1 MSGISLSPKRALAYP
16 GTRLAFVD
24 ESSVSYCF
32 GSAVRITHLLPDK
45 GDGDGECLW
54 EENEWAGMSAVAAN
68 WRAGRLAV
76 CPAGRINPAIHLYSY
91 PGMVLRGTLLGG
103 TDLRYTDVAFSRD
116 GARVA
121 AFGNRTDHLATV
133 WNVKKASADE
143 EELTGEKVVE
153 AVLPGDM
160 SFLSFNP
167 ADADQLCIGGPSGL
181 YFWRVDN
188 LVDNW
193 VISPTKARAPAP
205 PGRGKRNLF
214 GEEDH
219 PESDDIFTDPNT
231 LGTAENVGSTSVD
244 GQALPGAA
252 HTRGAASAPSRSPTA
267 DGSRPETADAA
278 GAVAAAEIVQLESLV
293 TMGDGKHDYFTCHCW
308 GLEGTLW
315 AINEPGQLACFDAN
329 TGKYTSC
336 MTLSRASGTSD
347 GGWTAV
353 GLLMTKTHVVVTG
366 SDGSIE
372 WLALPTQ
379 PGGSLDAEFSIQ
391 LLCDDNS
398 PCPAVAMACSPLY
411 DKMVVGSSNGSLHSV
426 FVDIERHVSEP
437 AVPASGVN
445 SLRTFHKGKV
455 VALTCLRPL
464 SKEIGESG
472 GVLVTGAG
480 EDGAIRVWTTDRGKL
495 CGTQTFSAFSEVEK
509 LDEAIEG
516 SRRASLDDRMDAL
529 EDNGEA
535 ARGKGDI
542 SVPVCAL
549 ASCRAQPLIAVGLC
563 HGAVHIVFVK
573 ETSAYDVDMAS
584 LWSEHFYHG
593 PASQLCFHPTKTL
606 LAVASA
612 DDRAV
617 HVINFHNS
625 MGDFVVCGVGVAPP
639 GQGGVNGLMWRGN
652 DIVFSTED
660 CLVCAL
666 PVKSER
672 RARPTR
678 ADPLTWVLRT
688 PTPLHGMRP
697 HPQIRHGP
705 FFAVSADM
713 RVLQVLPTLPEKGI
727 PSTVDGG
734 EPKAMSPLD
743 TLEAHQ
749 KGAAVMAASPDGRFM
764 ATGGADG
771 LVCLW
776 MVYENQ
782 VELLNSA
789 LVHAGPVISLAFAA
803 NSAHLFTTSLD
814 GTVFGLALEGL
825 QEGSGVQP
833 PPVVATLERL
843 ADRRTATQKMRGG
856 IIERLGG
863 EIWRQESTAEVR
875 DSANIELDAVGKAQR
890 KVVGE
895 FKQRLARLIDK
906 NETLP
911 ELEKMERSE
920 FVVDVAGRDRKVAAN
935 EAAAKKLGE
944 DIRKRNLGKELIGSR
959 IRIECWDSM
968 EVQKKEVW
976 RIQPDGVFVEN
987 FAIRRR
993 SPEELARIAKVK
1005 QLRALELRDVRRGT
1019 YSASRA
1025 WPGLLDEVPADISW
1039 MVNEGQ
1045 LAPVVDVVQALR
1057 DEAAGAGKGAG
1068 GKGGGAAEDIAT
1080 TGRNK
1085 SATQKEAIVTLL
1097 LSQDDDGSDGEDKDE
1112 EETEDPI
1119 AVLEVLEAADETD
1132 PTYLL
1137 YPPLALRTPRQ
1148 KRTQIVLLG
1157 ELVLDVQRA
1166 FNRHLDRLHSAK
1178 EDCMDK
1184 AREHP
1189 FRCLTPFSAVE
1200 EKNNRIQEILVDLG
1214 SDETFFRPQWLDAEQ
1229 PEEVFNVE
1237 SDMTVQPYESEAD
1250 REARRKAE
1258 EEKRRRE
1265 EEAKGSNDKFRALD
1279 DMMHGTLEVKQDALT
1294 ADAVKKPEWMDEV
1307 AAEDMTEEQKKEA
1320 EDYETKL
1327 KEVQEEQATYRKA
1340 LELELKKLRTEVADL
1355 VKAFDDR
1362 VKEMGDLRVQV
1373 QMFIASQEL
1382 LLTRLAM
1389 GIVERED
1396 DDVTMEKLDKA
1407 LGDLFEKKALT
1418 QERLE
1423 GYRLHVEQSREE
1435 IEALQAED
1443 RLMERNFKK
1452 EIQEA
1457 ASNPIDMAEMMAQLV
1472 QLYKLRDHS
1481 AMSTGGSSG
1490 YRGSATGMSNAT
1502 SYRKSQ
1508 SSRRT
1513 QNMRES
1519 AMGRSKRKRSSRVS
1533 SGGGSMR
1540 ASHGLGPLQEA
1551 MRQATKREKAA
1562 KIAEKDP
1569 FGPVDEQLDR
1579 SAASEAVNTA
1589 VMAQDLEYPGFE
1601 VEDQVWNRLLELR
1614 GIKIR
1619 KEMELKKKQR
1629 LFAVMKRKLEALQAD
1644 CDSVDSQVMVIERR
1658 KRAISER
1665 AYLAE
1670 KNIEVLVK
1678 LKQGQDEVP
1687 RGAFVTDYSDSV
1699 LVPSAIVNHT
1709 NEEIRKLGGEKVR
1722 TLNKIKQFRKNIN
1735 LMQWDHTYLDEQ
1747 VKDREAYYTDL
1758 QLLRVTKKLQAV
1770 LKGDRGDKD
1779 KELVQKTE
1787 ARVEMME
1794 RSHKSKARH
1803 EFSHELT
1810 NTLKARQANAKISQ
1824 QLQERAEENRRV
1836 SGQLVQL
1843 FASVKVREA
1852 IYRSHTEASGG
1863 EVNPAQQAAGRMKR
1877 ITTRRRLVDLARAQT
1892 GEIEALKAE
1901 LDRLR
1906 QRTFPSFAHATRHN
1920 VCVADMR

>member
-1 MSGISLSPKRALAYP
+1 MSGMRLFPKRALAYP
-16 GTRLAFVD
+16 GTRLTFVD
-24 ESSVSYCF
+24 ESSVAYCF

-91 PGMVLRGTLLGG
+91 PGLALLGTLLGG

-133 WNVKKASADE
+133 WNVKKASE
-143 EELTGEKVVE
+143 NGEELTGEKVVE
-153 AVLPGDM
+153 AILPGDM

-167 ADADQLCIGGPSGL
+167 ADPDQLCIGGESGL
-181 YFWRVDN
+181 FFWRVDN
-188 LVDNW
+188 LVDTW
-193 VISPTKARAPAP
+193 VISPIKARSPSPPGMGKRDLLREEDDIEPDKISADEDTIGMAENARHSCVDDRARASLDPAP
-205 PGRGKRNLF
+205 VAALNMRR
-214 GEEDH
+214 
-219 PESDDIFTDPNT
+219 ES
-231 LGTAENVGSTSVD
+231 TAEGN
-244 GQALPGAA
+244 
-252 HTRGAASAPSRSPTA
+252 
-267 DGSRPETADAA
+267 RPETADAA
-278 GAVAAAEIVQLESLV
+278 GAVAAAEMVQLESLV
-293 TMGDGKHDYFTCHCW
+293 TMGDGKHDAFTCHCW
-308 GLEGTLW
+308 GLEGVLW
-315 AINEPGQLACFDAN
+315 AANEPGQLACFDAN
-329 TGKYTSC
+329 TGKYSSC
-336 MTLSRASGTSD
+336 TTLSRASDTS
-347 GGWTAV
+347 GASWTAI
-353 GLLMTKTHVVVTG
+353 GLLITKTHIIVTG

-379 PGGSLDAEFSIQ
+379 PGGGLEVEFSIQ
-391 LLCDDNS
+391 LLCEGNS
-398 PCPAVAMACSPLY
+398 PLPAVAMACSPLY

-426 FVDIERHVSEP
+426 FLDIERHASEIG
-437 AVPASGVN
+437 VPANGIN
-445 SLRTFHKGKV
+445 SLRTFHTGKV

-464 SKEIGESG
+464 SNEVSGSG
-472 GVLVTGAG
+472 GVLITGG
-480 EDGAIRVWTTDRGKL
+480 EDGSIRAWTADRGKL
-495 CGTQTFSAFSEVEK
+495 CGTQRFLAFSTVEEHDDAVEGGNK
-509 LDEAIEG
+509 VTLDERIDKMEG
-516 SRRASLDDRMDAL
+516 TQEIAKK
-529 EDNGEA
+529 
-535 ARGKGDI
+535 RGDLP
-542 SVPVCAL
+542 VPVCAL
-549 ASCRAQPLIAVGLC
+549 ASCRTQPLIAVGLC
-563 HGAVHIVFVK
+563 HGAVHIVFVRQ
-573 ETSAYDVDMAS
+573 TSAYDVSMPS
-584 LWSEHFYHG
+584 LWSEHFYRG

-612 DDRAV
+612 EDRAV

-639 GQGGVNGLMWRGN
+639 GRGGVNGLMWRGN

-713 RVLQVLPTLPEKGI
+713 RVLQVLPALPEKGI
-727 PSTVDGG
+727 HSTVDGG
-734 EPKAMSPLD
+734 EPKALVPLD

-749 KGAAVMAASPDGRFM
+749 KGAAVMAESPDGRFM

-789 LVHAGPVISLAFAA
+789 LVHAGPVISLAFATD
-803 NSAHLFTTSLD
+803 SGHLFTTSLD

-825 QEGSGVQP
+825 HDGAEAQL
-833 PPVVATLERL
+833 PPVVATLEARRL
-843 ADRRTATQKMRGG
+843 ADRRAVTQNIQGY
-856 IIERLGG
+856 IIEQSSG
-863 EIWRQESTAEVR
+863 ETWRKESTVETR
-875 DSANIELDAVGKAQR
+875 DNTNIELDSVGKAQR
-890 KVVGE
+890 KIFGE
-895 FKQRLARLIDK
+895 FKERLARMIAR
-906 NETLP
+906 NENLP
-911 ELEKMERSE
+911 ELEKMDRNE

-944 DIRKRNLGKELIGSR
+944 DIRTRNLGKELVGSR
-959 IRIECWDSM
+959 IKRECWDSM
-968 EVQKKEVW
+968 EVQNKEVW
-976 RIQPDGVFVEN
+976 RVQPGGVFTEN

-993 SPEELARIAKVK
+993 SPEEIALISKVK
-1005 QLRALELRDVRRGT
+1005 RMRALELRDVRRGT

-1025 WPGLLDEVPADISW
+1025 WAGLLDEVPSDISW
-1039 MVNEGQ
+1039 MVNEGR
-1045 LAPVVDVVQALR
+1045 LAPVADVVQALR
-1057 DEAAGAGKGAG
+1057 DEAAGAGTNAKGAG
-1068 GKGGGAAEDIAT
+1068 GKGGGGTEDNAKTGGGKAAP
-1080 TGRNK
+1080 K
-1085 SATQKEAIVTLL
+1085 KE
-1097 LSQDDDGSDGEDKDE
+1097 DDDGSDGEDKDDE
-1112 EETEDPI
+1112 DAEDPI
-1119 AVLEVLEAADETD
+1119 AALEVLEAADETD

-1157 ELVLDVQRA
+1157 ELVLDVQKA

-1178 EDCMDK
+1178 EDCLDK
-1184 AREHP
+1184 AK
-1189 FRCLTPFSAVE
+1189 
-1200 EKNNRIQEILVDLG
+1200 KNNRIQEILADLG
-1214 SDETFFRPQWLDAEQ
+1214 SEETFFRPKWQDGEQ
-1229 PEEVFNVE
+1229 PDEVFNVE
-1237 SDMTVQPYESEAD
+1237 TDMTVKPYESEAD
-1250 REARRKAE
+1250 RDARRKAE
-1258 EEKRRRE
+1258 DEKRQRE
-1265 EEAKGSNDKFRALD
+1265 EEARGSNEKIRALD
-1279 DMMHGTLEVKQDALT
+1279 DMMHGTLEVKQDTLT
-1294 ADAVKKPEWMDEV
+1294 ADAVKRPQWMEEV
-1307 AAEDMTEEQKKEA
+1307 AAEDMTEEQRKEA
-1320 EDYETKL
+1320 EEYETKL
-1327 KEVQEEQATYRKA
+1327 KDVQEEQATCRKA
-1340 LELELKKLRTEVADL
+1340 LELELKKLRTEVNDL

-1362 VKEMGDLRVQV
+1362 VKEMCNLRVQV

-1396 DDVTMEKLDKA
+1396 DDVSMEKLDKA
-1407 LGDLFEKKALT
+1407 LGDVFEKKALA

-1423 GYRLHVEQSREE
+1423 GYRLHVEQAREE
-1435 IEALQAED
+1435 IEAVQAED
-1443 RLMERNFKK
+1443 RVMERNFKK

-1519 AMGRSKRKRSSRVS
+1519 SMGRSKRKRSSRVS

-1551 MRQATKREKAA
+1551 MRQATNREKAA

-1579 SAASEAVNTA
+1579 GAASEAVNTA
-1589 VMAQDLEYPGFE
+1589 AMAQDLEYPGFE

-1614 GIKIR
+1614 GSKIR
-1619 KEMELKKKQR
+1619 KEMDLKKQQR

-1644 CDSVDSQVMVIERR
+1644 CNSVDSQVAVIERR

-1687 RGAFVTDYSDSV
+1687 RGTVVTEYGDSV
-1699 LVPSAIVNHT
+1699 LIPSAIVNHT
-1709 NEEIRKLGGEKVR
+1709 NDEIRKLGGEKVR

-1747 VKDREAYYTDL
+1747 VKDREAYYIDL

-1770 LKGDRGDKD
+1770 LKGDRGEKD

-1787 ARVEMME
+1787 ARVGMME
-1794 RSHKSKARH
+1794 RSHD
-1803 EFSHELT
+1803 FSVALEPSLQTH
-1810 NTLKARQANAKISQ
+1810 KARQVNAKIAQ
-1824 QLQERAEENRRV
+1824 QLQERLDENRRV

-1843 FASVKVREA
+1843 ATSVNVREA
-1852 IYRSHTEASGG
+1852 IYRSHMEASGG
-1863 EVNPAQQAAGRMKR
+1863 EINPAHQAAGRMKR

-1906 QRTFPSFAHATRHN
+1906 QRTFPSFAHAARN
-1920 VCVADMR
+1920 NFAVADTR